1 MHFTEFPVFLSVI
14 QYTILF
20 SFGMSFFSIS
30 VWSVGM
36 SVPSDI
42 YYLYCIQTS
51 FYIHS
56 IYATVFMDT
65 WRKDSIAM
73 LIHHVLTVF
82 LLCFSFAVR

>member
-1 MHFTEFPVFLSVI
+1 MIRHIRIIIYANNPFR
-14 QYTILF
+14 
-20 SFGMSFFSIS
+20 FFS
-30 VWSVGM
+30 VWTIGM
-36 SVPSDI
+36 PVPADI

-56 IYATVFMDT
+56 IYGTFFMDM
-65 WRKDSIAM
+65 WRKDSVAM